1 LPEIHREGAGGPQFR
16 LESAAKPAENT
27 SMRPPKLLGPAIALG
42 VAACAVLCRGDEP
55 SPVPAA
61 VSPIEALAARLP
73 PDIGDAARKWL
84 NEDDKDLKAARAFSP
99 ASLEQEVMVDL
110 ASNPDAAEFVL
121 GRMANEPAKTDFLIL
136 KVIDFD
142 HFWPDTPGI
151 LQGLQKLAETTTDPD
166 LMLAYLDA
174 ERRME
179 VKHLRKLLTERI
191 EDARKAGDTAT
202 LQSLAA
208 ADERWIVTER
218 GASIPGFLRKPPAVF
233 SVKPHAQPV
242 RIVGMGDFGSGAQA
256 QRDVAAAIVR
266 MGKTAPFDF
275 GLTFGDNFYPSGMTS
290 PEDSRWRDW
299 WESLY
304 GPLGIVFYPTLGNHE
319 WYADDGAVA
328 EIIYHSP
335 TWRFPSP
342 YYTFTAGPVQFF
354 AIDTTEISEAEVLWL
369 DQAIRT
375 STAHWKVVYG
385 HHPIFAPERN
395 LKSGSYMKYM
405 QARLWPL
412 LKGRVDAYLCG
423 HQHAMAHMDPHDG
436 VHFFMSG
443 GGGASLSRVAKK
455 DPGALFA
462 ESTFGFLTLEANPA
476 SMTIAIFDTDG
487 KPFDSEVIT
496 K

>member
-1 LPEIHREGAGGPQFR
+1 MRHLNVFGP
-16 LESAAKPAENT
+16 
-27 SMRPPKLLGPAIALG
+27 LLAMG
-42 VAACAVLCRGDEP
+42 VAQCAPFCRGDEP
-55 SPVPAA
+55 APPPAA
-61 VSPIEALAARLP
+61 LSPIEALAARLP

-84 NEDDKDLKAARAFSP
+84 HEDEKDVKAARAFSP

-121 GRMANEPAKTDFLIL
+121 GRMATEPAKTDFLIL

-142 HFWPDTPGI
+142 HFWPETPGI
-151 LQGLQKLAETTTDPD
+151 VAGLQKLAETTSDPD
-166 LMLAYLDA
+166 LMLAYMDA

-179 VKHLRKLLTERI
+179 VKHLRALLTERI
-191 EDARKAGDTAT
+191 GEARKAGDTKT
-202 LQSLAA
+202 LEMLAA
-208 ADERWIVTER
+208 ADERWIMTER
-218 GASIPGFLRKPPAVF
+218 GASMPGFMRKPPAPFTVKAADQ
-233 SVKPHAQPV
+233 SV
-242 RIVGMGDFGSGAQA
+242 RLVGMGDFGSGSQG
-256 QRDVAAAIVR
+256 QMEVAAAIVR
-266 MGKTAPFDF
+266 MGKAAPFDF

-304 GPLGIVFYPTLGNHE
+304 GSLGIVFYPTLGNHE
-319 WYADDGAVA
+319 WYSDDGAVA
-328 EIIYHSP
+328 EIVYHSP

-354 AIDTTEISEAEVLWL
+354 AIDTTEISEAEILWL
-369 DQAIRT
+369 DKAIGS
-375 STAHWKVVYG
+375 STARWKVVYG

-395 LKSGSYMKYM
+395 PKSGAYMKYM
-405 QARLWPL
+405 QERLWPIL
-412 LKGRVDAYLCG
+412 RGRVDAYLCG
-423 HQHAMAHMDPHDG
+423 HQHAMAHMDPQDG

-443 GGGASLSRVAKK
+443 GGGAPLGKVAKK

-496 K
+496 KR